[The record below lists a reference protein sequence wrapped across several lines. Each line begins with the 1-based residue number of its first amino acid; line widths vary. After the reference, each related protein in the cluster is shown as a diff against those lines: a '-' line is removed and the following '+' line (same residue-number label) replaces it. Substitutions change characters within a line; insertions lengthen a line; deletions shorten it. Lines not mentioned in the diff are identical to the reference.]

1 MAQPPCR
8 LLPGTSTQQGCAC
21 PTTHTPP
28 CSTPLASPSPT
39 VRDTSGYTT
48 PRPPPLAARPCITP
62 RSARGPS
69 LTQQGASQPVPRCTI
84 PLQLRAAVWA
94 MRGRTTRRARCPAA
108 KDMLCFSQG
117 RCPRTAR
124 PMELGC
130 DWGCPRPRLLVQG
143 RTMPFPLL
151 HTQQFTACT
160 MQACPHFTVPCML
173 PVVLQLHPTATDITP
188 WQG

>member
-8 LLPGTSTQQGCAC
+8 LLPGTSTRQGCAC
-21 PTTHTPP
+21 PTTRTPP
-28 CSTPLASPSPT
+28 CTTPLASPSHT
-39 VRDTSGYTT
+39 VRDTSACTT
-48 PRPPPLAARPCITP
+48 PRPPPLAARPCISP

-84 PLQLRAAVWA
+84 PLQLRAAVRA
-94 MRGRTTRRARCPAA
+94 TRGRITSWARCPAA
-108 KDMLCFSQG
+108 KDTLCFSRG

-130 DWGCPRPRLLVQG
+130 DRGRPRPRLLVRG

-151 HTQQFTACT
+151 HTWRF
-160 MQACPHFTVPCML
+160 MV
-173 PVVLQLHPTATDITP
+173 
-188 WQG
+188 